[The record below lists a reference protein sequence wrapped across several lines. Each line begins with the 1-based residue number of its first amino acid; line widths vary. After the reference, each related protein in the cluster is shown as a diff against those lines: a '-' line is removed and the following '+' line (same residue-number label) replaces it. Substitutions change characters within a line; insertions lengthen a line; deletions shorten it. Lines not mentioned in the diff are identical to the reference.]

1 MFGQLGEMA
10 GLMKKVGEMQSKMK
24 QAKKDLEKLDVAG
37 SNADGSVAIVISGDM
52 ATVKSVKIAA
62 HLSGEQLE
70 LAVAEAIAKTLEN
83 VKAESAKV
91 LSEAAGGLNLPGLNL

>member
-24 QAKKDLEKLDVAG
+24 QAKKDLEKLDVSG
-37 SNADGSVAIVISGDM
+37 SSADGSVTIVINGDM
-52 ATVKSVKIAA
+52 SQVKSVQIAA
-62 HLSGEQLE
+62 SLSGPELE
-70 LAVAEAIAKTLEN
+70 RAVAEAIAKTLEN

-91 LSEAAGGLNLPGLNL
+91 LSEAAGGLNLPGLNF

>member
-24 QAKKDLEKLDVAG
+24 QAKKDLEKLEVAG
-37 SNADGSVAIVISGDM
+37 TNAAGTVCIVISGDM
-52 ATVKSVKIAA
+52 SSVKSVKIAES
-62 HLSGEQLE
+62 LSGAELE
-70 LAVAEAIAKTLEN
+70 IAVSEALANTLNN

-91 LSEAAGGLNLPGLNL
+91 LSDAAGGLNLPGLNF